1 MREEKLNI
9 DLYKKT
15 YTKKI
20 LKQYD
25 TTQITV
31 ELHENSKPCE
41 LDDKICKYIFTR
53 IDGSIIRDVG
63 AAEENQIIFQ
73 LDEKC
78 LQLSGQAQLEVQ
90 VYDQDE
96 KLISSFIIPIEI
108 EPSNMNNAEA
118 VDKGLYLQDIDETY
132 QKMKTEI
139 VEFEEAEEER
149 VAAETQ
155 REELSERMA
164 EDTEAIEELT
174 QTIQTKLDNG
184 EFNGQPNVLT
194 IGSVTSGDTAS
205 AEVVGD
211 SPNQKLNLVLPR
223 GEKRR

>member
-1 MREEKLNI
+1 MREEVLNI
-9 DLYKKT
+9 DVYKKV
-15 YTKKI
+15 YTKKM

-25 TTQITV
+25 TTKIIV
-31 ELHENSKPCE
+31 ELYEKSKPYDLE
-41 LDDKICKYIFTR
+41 NKVFKYIFRR
-53 IDGSIIRDVG
+53 IDGSIVRDVG
-63 AAEENQIIFQ
+63 TVEESKVIFN

-78 LQLSGQAQLEVQ
+78 LQLNGQAEFELQIYNNE
-90 VYDQDE
+90 E
-96 KLISSFIIPIEI
+96 LISSFIIPIEI

-132 QKMKTEI
+132 QKMKAEI

-149 VAAETQ
+149 AAAETQ